1 MIVSDETVSD
11 RFSASSAVA
20 TVAENDVR
28 LAISSATDR
37 GGRPENEDAVFAG
50 ALPAV
55 IKNGAEEER
64 FLLAVADGMGG
75 HEGGEVASQI
85 AIEMLKDALLDSIT
99 PPDDMALAMKQAFRR
114 ANERIYEEGQA
125 LGDGA
130 GMGTTLVAAATLGKY
145 ATIASIGDSRAY
157 LVRASRLTQITK
169 DHSLV
174 AQQVAD
180 GSITAREARTS
191 PRRNVLTHALGQSPK
206 LDSKLPN
213 VFEITLLPEDRLLL
227 CTDGF
232 YDVASDEDMLQVALA
247 ATPDNAANSLVM
259 MAKER
264 GTSDNVTA
272 VVASVSAARVREP
285 MPVGAG
291 RPTIVGPILVT
302 ILVLI
307 LIAVLAA
314 AYFYFM

>member
-1 MIVSDETVSD
+1 M
-11 RFSASSAVA
+11 
-20 TVAENDVR
+20 
-28 LAISSATDR
+28 AISSATDR
-37 GGRPENEDAVFAG
+37 GGRPENEDAVFVSE
-50 ALPAV
+50 LPAV
-55 IKNGAEEER
+55 SKNGAEEQR

-75 HEGGEVASQI
+75 HEGGEVASHI
-85 AIEMLKDALLDSIT
+85 AIETLKDALLESVT

-114 ANERIYEEGQA
+114 ANERIFEEGQA
-125 LGDGA
+125 LGDGP

-145 ATIASIGDSRAY
+145 ATIASVGDSRAY
-157 LVRASRLTQITK
+157 LVRANRLTQITK

-174 AQQVAD
+174 AQQVED
-180 GSITAREARTS
+180 GSITAREARSS

-232 YDVASDEDMLQVALA
+232 YDVASDDDLLQVALA
-247 ATPDNAANSLVM
+247 AAADNAASSLVM

-264 GTSDNVTA
+264 GTTDNVTA

-291 RPTIVGPILVT
+291 RPTIVGPVLVT
-302 ILVLI
+302 IIVLI

-314 AYFYFM
+314 TYYFFLM